1 MEEWLVRIQEIV
13 AASGINLLA
22 AVAILV
28 LGKWAAGFLRRL
40 CENIMTRS
48 RIDSTLVKFVGNLV
62 YAALLVF
69 ALLAALNK
77 LGIQT
82 ASLVAVIG
90 AAGLAVGLALQGSL
104 SNFAAGVLLIVFRPF
119 KKGDYVEAAAT
130 TGTVEE
136 IQIFTTMLITPDN
149 KMIIV
154 PNSKIIADNI
164 VNISAQPTRRVD
176 FVFGVGYTDDLD
188 GVKEVIHQVLAEDNR
203 VLKEP
208 APFVGVLA
216 LADNSVNFAV
226 RPWVRTP
233 DYWPVFF
240 DMNEKMK
247 KRFDAAGIT
256 IPFPQRDIH
265 LYAEN
270 RAACSA
276 AFTTAARS
284 VSD

>member
-1 MEEWLVRIQEIV
+1 MEVWLERIQEIV
-13 AASGINLLA
+13 TVSGVNLLA
-22 AVAILV
+22 ALAILV
-28 LGKWAAGFLRRL
+28 LGKWAAGFLRRFS
-40 CENIMTRS
+40 EKVMTKA
-48 RIDSTLVKFVGNLV
+48 RIDHTLVTFVGNLV

-69 ALLAALNK
+69 VVLAALNK

-82 ASLVAVIG
+82 TSLIAVIG

-104 SNFAAGVLLIVFRPF
+104 SNFAAGVLLIIFRPF
-119 KKGDYVEAAAT
+119 KKGDYVETAGT

-136 IQIFTTMLITPDN
+136 IQIFTTMLVTPDN

-154 PNSKIIADNI
+154 PNSKVISDNI
-164 VNISAQPTRRVD
+164 INISARSMRRVD
-176 FVFGVGYTDDLD
+176 FVFGVGYTEDIDK
-188 GVKEVIHQVLAEDNR
+188 VKEVINQVLTEDHR

-216 LADNSVNFAV
+216 LADSSVNFAV
-226 RPWVRTP
+226 RPWVHTA

-247 KRFDAAGIT
+247 KRFDTEGIT

-265 LYAEN
+265 LHAEKTD
-270 RAACSA
+270 A
-276 AFTTAARS
+276 
-284 VSD
+284 